1 MELPSCDRRAK
12 LAAACAAVWGLESQ
26 LSSGSRT
33 TMDRSNGRQ
42 RLVLCFAA
50 THLCAQPRKAALHLR
65 RPSKCPRRPRGRVS
79 MSALDAIPEP
89 LKLNAVAESLA
100 RSRDVNA
107 ALAVAAELRKTGAG
121 LESRT
126 RAAIV
131 DAIASSPGPGG
142 VEMLGQLF
150 AAEPPAGFGAAA
162 GKSLTATKASAALA
176 SGGPVAGADVND
188 APDESVI
195 PDAGRRL
202 DMGLA
207 VGFLAVVGT
216 SVGAEVVEPVF
227 LHHSAPEATAVLMM
241 TAGGFFYDRY
251 AAAGHWW
258 SRVSAGMDRLLSH
271 DPVREAH
278 VESAHFLTAYL
289 LGLPC
294 APFRPNVRQLLK
306 LHGIGSGN
314 KKRSSRRR
322 SRVSQEAAGS
332 DVVASL
338 GQSAVGEVPQV
349 IAASSTGAL
358 SATNDVSDGGDGAAA
373 GTGSPG
379 LSDALIDSYLVWL
392 LSGVAAESMLDGVLV
407 ESDAAW
413 ARELLRAVAKP
424 DESRIVAAYTRACDL
439 LKRHQV
445 AHSSLGESMLGG
457 LSAGDCVSLLES
469 KFAL

>member
-1 MELPSCDRRAK
+1 
-12 LAAACAAVWGLESQ
+12 
-26 LSSGSRT
+26 
-33 TMDRSNGRQ
+33 
-42 RLVLCFAA
+42 
-50 THLCAQPRKAALHLR
+50 
-65 RPSKCPRRPRGRVS
+65 

-131 DAIASSPGPGG
+131 DAIASSPGPAGP
-142 VEMLGQLF
+142 EMLGQLF

-162 GKSLTATKASAALA
+162 GKSLSGTKSAGVLA
-176 SGGPVAGADVND
+176 SSGSVAGSDADG
-188 APDESVI
+188 AGDEPVI

-207 VGFLAVVGT
+207 VGFLTIVGT

-241 TAGGFFYDRY
+241 TAGGFFFDRY
-251 AAAGHWW
+251 ASAGHWW
-258 SRVSAGMDRLLSH
+258 NRVSAGMDRLLSH

-306 LHGIGSGN
+306 LHGIGIGK
-314 KKRSSRRR
+314 KKRSYRQR
-322 SRVSQEAAGS
+322 SEAAQEAAGS
-332 DVVASL
+332 GVAGNL
-338 GQSAVGEVPQV
+338 EQAAVGEVPQV
-349 IAASSTGAL
+349 SASSAGAL
-358 SATNDVSDGGDGAAA
+358 SSNSDVSGGTNGAAA
-373 GTGSPG
+373 GAAKPDM
-379 LSDALIDSYLVWL
+379 SDAQIDSYLVWL

-407 ESDAAW
+407 ESDPAW

-424 DESRIVAAYTRACDL
+424 DESRILAAYTRACEL